1 MDLLV
6 ITPEGNFK
14 IYDMKTASQWSRFG
28 EQGDNQDGYFKKEG
42 YALQLAI
49 YKNLLENLTGVPVE
63 SLELLGFQTTNDLK
77 GNISDIKVVDNKAKT
92 TINYNT
98 YKVTPEKT
106 LKDVVSEYVPSDLEK
121 GIDLGAEVNPEAKAQ
136 LNTMGYTNIEVA
148 EAKEEAPVEEV
159 SPIDLFNA
167 MSIEEKWTSLINDM
181 KPEDVLD
188 VDNLYSAGVMQVKI
202 TTPGPH
208 QGKILDVTNQLANAP
223 RKVNLE
229 DPASVIM
236 LQKITKDFKG
246 DGKMRP
252 AIEVNNYLGD
262 VFGYVRE
269 NTPGA
274 VKESPV
280 ETSVEKTATA
290 EAISKDIN
298 IDTLRVAKQKNYEVM
313 YESLDNPEKN
323 GRYLITKITKNSV
336 TLANLNDKITVKTKD
351 LATNI
356 KSVLDNVEPV
366 TSVEDKKVIKE
377 NTQVKEEPKFT
388 FTRLNKD
395 ERFKNTNDKTC

>member
-1 MDLLV
+1 MELN
-6 ITPEGNFK
+6 PELAKQRIKTQIARGENRANVSDETIDRHAESYKQMLKDIQNEPLTEFK
-14 IYDMKTASQWSRFG
+14 TNEEINDNSDAEYVDAVKKG
-28 EQGDNQDGYFKKEG
+28 EMTKEQAIKALEEVG
-42 YALQLAI
+42 RKNSAAYAELAA
-49 YKNLLENLTGVPVE
+49 LEN
-63 SLELLGFQTTNDLK
+63 K
-77 GNISDIKVVDNKAKT
+77 K
-92 TINYNT
+92 
-98 YKVTPEKT
+98 
-106 LKDVVSEYVPSDLEK
+106 
-121 GIDLGAEVNPEAKAQ
+121 
-136 LNTMGYTNIEVA
+136 
-148 EAKEEAPVEEV
+148 EAPVEEV

-188 VDNLYSAGVMQVKI
+188 VDNLYSAGVRQVKI

-236 LQKITKDFKG
+236 LQKINKDFKG

-269 NTPGA
+269 NTQGA
-274 VKESPV
+274 IKESPV
-280 ETSVEKTATA
+280 ETPVEKTATA

-298 IDTLRVAKQKNYEVM
+298 IDTLRVAKQKGYEVM
-313 YESLDNPEKN
+313 YESLENPEKN
-323 GRYLITKITKNSV
+323 GRYLIAKVTKNSV

-377 NTQVKEEPKFT
+377 NTKVKEEPKFT